1 MIEGHIIFNAILYSI
16 VIAYIL
22 YINFSAYYQTGT
34 GFLKALVNLFQ
45 NWIFR
50 TVYLLIVG
58 FFALDLFPYGGFVLA
73 ILLTIAFLNTNMLV
87 YKKDVE
93 ESLTMRE
100 EEEED
105 ERNKLPADVPIQD
118 QQMMNN
124 QNNQQRNSPTPTYPS
139 PESLGI
145 QSNPSMI
152 QPPPPQQQAQMNQ
165 QAQMM
170 NPQAQMMNPQAQMM
184 NQQAQMNPQAQM
196 NQQGTMMN
204 PQLPMF
210 SQQNPPALPNY
221 QPMMDQQQ

>member
-93 ESLTMRE
+93 ESMANK
-100 EEEED
+100 D
-105 ERNKLPADVPIQD
+105 EKKASLPRW
-118 QQMMNN
+118 NN
-124 QNNQQRNSPTPTYPS
+124 SINYNWWFYSSFSIFAWCSTFCTCGPTTDGSTYGPATDGSTYGSATDGSTYGPATDGSTYGSATDGPATDGSAYGPTTDGSTYGPTTDGS
-139 PESLGI
+139 
-145 QSNPSMI
+145 
-152 QPPPPQQQAQMNQ
+152 A
-165 QAQMM
+165 
-170 NPQAQMMNPQAQMM
+170 
-184 NQQAQMNPQAQM
+184 
-196 NQQGTMMN
+196 
-204 PQLPMF
+204 
-210 SQQNPPALPNY
+210 Y
-221 QPMMDQQQ
+221 QYNWSSTNVID

>member
-93 ESLTMRE
+93 ESFTMNSTNE
-100 EEEED
+100 KKGD
-105 ERNKLPADVPIQD
+105 LPSDGTVGEIAPTASSQTGTA
-118 QQMMNN
+118 
-124 QNNQQRNSPTPTYPS
+124 SPTFSQTGTVPTTSSQPATASPAFSKTGTVPTTSSQPATASPAFSSVQQTYPVGT
-139 PESLGI
+139 PQMTPQMG
-145 QSNPSMI
+145 QM
-152 QPPPPQQQAQMNQ
+152 PPPPQSSFATQQ
-165 QAQMM
+165 
-170 NPQAQMMNPQAQMM
+170 PQ
-184 NQQAQMNPQAQM
+184 
-196 NQQGTMMN
+196 
-204 PQLPMF
+204 
-210 SQQNPPALPNY
+210 
-221 QPMMDQQQ
+221 

>member
-34 GFLKALVNLFQ
+34 GFLRALVNLFQ

-93 ESLTMRE
+93 ESLGMQQ
-100 EEEED
+100 ED
-105 ERNKLPADVPIQD
+105 DEKKKLPIDVPIQ
-118 QQMMNN
+118 N
-124 QNNQQRNSPTPTYPS
+124 QTQIASSTPTYPS
-139 PESLGI
+139 PSSSGV
-145 QSNPSMI
+145 QSNTSMI
-152 QPPPPQQQAQMNQ
+152 QPNPPSQPQAQPQYQAPQQQPQQQQQPPQQQVVQP
-165 QAQMM
+165 
-170 NPQAQMMNPQAQMM
+170 NPQ
-184 NQQAQMNPQAQM
+184 
-196 NQQGTMMN
+196 
-204 PQLPMF
+204 
-210 SQQNPPALPNY
+210 
-221 QPMMDQQQ
+221 QPMSSPPR

>member
-93 ESLTMRE
+93 ESLTMQG
-100 EEEED
+100 EED
-105 ERNKLPADVPIQD
+105 EKKRLPVDGTIQG
-118 QQMMNN
+118 NT
-124 QNNQQRNSPTPTYPS
+124 SGGS
-139 PESLGI
+139 V
-145 QSNPSMI
+145 
-152 QPPPPQQQAQMNQ
+152 PPPPSSLGVQSMPVVQ
-165 QAQMM
+165 
-170 NPQAQMMNPQAQMM
+170 
-184 NQQAQMNPQAQM
+184 
-196 NQQGTMMN
+196 
-204 PQLPMF
+204 
-210 SQQNPPALPNY
+210 PPAPTGTAQTVQ
-221 QPMMDQQQ
+221 QPMVQQPMVQQPMVQQPMVQQPMVQQPIGQEQFQ

>member
-93 ESLTMRE
+93 ESLTMPAEQDE
-100 EEEED
+100 EK
-105 ERNKLPADVPIQD
+105 KLPSDGKVGGT
-118 QQMMNN
+118 
-124 QNNQQRNSPTPTYPS
+124 SPTAFSQTGTAPTGGAMP
-139 PESLGI
+139 PTGA
-145 QSNPSMI
+145 SMPPAGASI
-152 QPPPPQQQAQMNQ
+152 PPAGASMPPAGASMTQTYPPPPTGATTQSY
-165 QAQMM
+165 
-170 NPQAQMMNPQAQMM
+170 P
-184 NQQAQMNPQAQM
+184 
-196 NQQGTMMN
+196 
-204 PQLPMF
+204 
-210 SQQNPPALPNY
+210 PPAGATTQTYPPPPTGAPTSTPQYNLE
-221 QPMMDQQQ
+221 